1 MASEVAPLSDLLD
14 ELGRSGHEDAVSIG
28 DVTDAFQHRSLGVLL
43 ALFGLIA
50 LLPIVGDIPGM
61 AILAASL
68 IIVGIIQSLAG
79 GGGRLWLP
87 DFVRR
92 RQLSRERFDKGI
104 EKARPWIA
112 RVDRLLK
119 PRLTVLVAGRP
130 QRWAV
135 AGAAALLALTFY
147 PLAFVPFGVNAPAV
161 GVLAFGL
168 GLMACDGLLVLFG
181 YLASG
186 VTAYVLFAFL

>member
-1 MASEVAPLSDLLD
+1 MAAEVAPLSNLLD
-14 ELGRSGHEDAVSIG
+14 ELERSGREGAVSIG
-28 DVTDAFQHRSLGVLL
+28 DVVDAFQHRSLGALL

-50 LLPIVGDIPGM
+50 LLPVVGDIPGM

-68 IIVGIIQSLAG
+68 IIVAIIQSFA

-87 DFVRR
+87 GFVRR
-92 RQLSRERFDKGI
+92 SQLSRERFDKGI

-119 PRLTVLVAGRP
+119 PRLTVLMAGRA

-135 AGAAALLALTFY
+135 AGATVLLALTFY

-168 GLMACDGLLVLFG
+168 GLMACDGLLILVG

-186 VTAYVLFAFL
+186 VTAYVLFVFS